1 MGTNSNRAFRLAFKL
16 SGHTSY
22 QAMELTGNAT
32 IQTVFRIALIAL
44 FMLAVAAAQDQQSPA
59 PSPSAQPTAPQSGT
73 QAPDGKPQV
82 KVNYLNVCTP
92 GTEEQEII
100 KSALAAVQPK
110 PAFSA
115 DFELSRGRTSLKDAP
130 DAKYVRLRRDFAS
143 ESPLLTAQ
151 YSISTDTTNTV
162 EILVLRPRDPKDFLQ
177 LAMEDRVSANAAKPL
192 SLLQVDT
199 PTSRVRVERLNKSS
213 AVLSRCEEVD
223 QSSYEAVFHQASEI
237 MAQYRAALGLR
248 TAFRLDI
255 AWLNADAK
263 TAAPAPKRKA
273 APVKH

>member
-1 MGTNSNRAFRLAFKL
+1 MRFLDFNPVQLPFRLWVVR
-16 SGHTSY
+16 SSN
-22 QAMELTGNAT
+22 QSDIPVNAT
-32 IQTVFRIALIAL
+32 IQTVFRIAFTAL
-44 FMLAVAAAQDQQSPA
+44 FLLAAAAAQDQQSPA
-59 PSPSAQPTAPQSGT
+59 PTPSAQPTAPPSST
-73 QAPDGKPQV
+73 PATEGKPQV

-92 GTEEQEII
+92 GTEEQAII
-100 KSALAAVQPK
+100 KGALAAVQTK

-115 DFELSRGRTSLKDAP
+115 DFELSKGRTSLKDAP
-130 DAKYVRLRRDFAS
+130 DAKYVRLRRDFAA

-151 YSISTDTTNTV
+151 YSMSTDTTNTV

-177 LAMEDRVSANAAKPL
+177 LAIEDRVSANAAKPL

-223 QSSYEAVFHQASEI
+223 QSAYEPMFHQASEI

-248 TAFRLDI
+248 TAFRSDI
-255 AWLNADAK
+255 AWLNADMKSGVAHKKQTAK
-263 TAAPAPKRKA
+263 KP
-273 APVKH
+273 

>member
-1 MGTNSNRAFRLAFKL
+1 VEYETEFKPGRFVSHSRYPVTPSSQSPEL
-16 SGHTSY
+16 S
-22 QAMELTGNAT
+22 ADAT
-32 IQTVFRIALIAL
+32 IQTVFRIALTVL
-44 FMLAVAAAQDQQSPA
+44 FLLAAAAAQDQQSPA
-59 PSPSAQPTAPQSGT
+59 PQPTSSPTAPAT
-73 QAPDGKPQV
+73 EGKPQV

-92 GTEEQEII
+92 GTEEQTII
-100 KSALAAVQPK
+100 KDALAAVQPK

-130 DAKYVRLRRDFAS
+130 DAKYVRLRRDFAA

-177 LAMEDRVSANAAKPL
+177 VAMEDRVSANAAKPL

-199 PTSRVRVERLNKSS
+199 PTSRVRIERLNKSS

-223 QSSYEAVFHQASEI
+223 QSVYEALFHQASEI

-248 TAFRLDI
+248 TAFRSDI
-255 AWLNADAK
+255 AWLNA
-263 TAAPAPKRKA
+263 APKVPASPKRKTGA
-273 APVKH
+273 AKH

>member
-1 MGTNSNRAFRLAFKL
+1 MGTNRTGVSSLIQVIRSHYLPKTWN
-16 SGHTSY
+16 S
-22 QAMELTGNAT
+22 QANAT
-32 IQTVFRIALIAL
+32 IQTVFRIALITL
-44 FMLAVAAAQDQQSPA
+44 FLLATAVGQDQQPPTPQPT
-59 PSPSAQPTAPQSGT
+59 PSPTAPS
-73 QAPDGKPQV
+73 PDGKPQV

-92 GTEEQEII
+92 GTEEQDII
-100 KSALAAVQPK
+100 KNALAAVQPK

-130 DAKYVRLRRDFAS
+130 DAKYVRLRRDFAA

-177 LAMEDRVSANAAKPL
+177 VAMEDRVSANAAKPL

-199 PTSRVRVERLNKSS
+199 PTSRVRIERLNKSS

-223 QSSYEAVFHQASEI
+223 QSAYEPVFHQASEI

-248 TAFRLDI
+248 TAFRSDI
-255 AWLNADAK
+255 AWLNSDAK
-263 TAAPAPKRKA
+263 PATQAPKRKA

>member
-1 MGTNSNRAFRLAFKL
+1 VHRFQITQLPNYSITNFPD
-16 SGHTSY
+16 
-22 QAMELTGNAT
+22 AT
-32 IQTVFRIALIAL
+32 IQTVFRIALAAL
-44 FMLAVAAAQDQQSPA
+44 FMLAAAAAQDQQPPAPQPAA
-59 PSPSAQPTAPQSGT
+59 PSPE
-73 QAPDGKPQV
+73 GKPQV
-82 KVNYLNVCTP
+82 KVNYLNVCNP
-92 GTEEQEII
+92 GADEQAII
-100 KSALAAVQPK
+100 KGAMAAVQSK
-110 PAFSA
+110 PAFSE

-130 DAKYVRLRRDFAS
+130 NAKYVRLRRDFAA

-151 YSISTDTTNTV
+151 YSMSTDTTNTV

-177 LAMEDRVSANAAKPL
+177 LVLEDRVTANAAKPL

-223 QSSYEAVFHQASEI
+223 QGAYEQVFHQASEI

-248 TAFRLDI
+248 TAFRSDI

-263 TAAPAPKRKA
+263 AAAPAPRRKPA
-273 APVKH
+273 AAKH